1 MTATDHLTSD
11 LKAQVLRLEDDL
23 RGRVEA
29 DPELKARWQVE
40 HRAALEA
47 ERSAASWQ
55 QFLDDRL
62 VQSAV
67 AWVLTS
73 VFVRFCEDNA
83 LVAPVWI
90 AGPPHRR
97 QEALDAQLAYFRQ
110 RPEDT
115 DREWMLQSVHHLK
128 QLPATAALMDDRS
141 PLWQVQPSGQA
152 VTKLLDFWRARDDH
166 GELIHDLR
174 DETLST
180 RFLGDLYQD
189 LSDHAK
195 KTYALLQT
203 PVFVE
208 EFILDQ
214 TLEPALTERPLD
226 GFRLIDPTCGSGH
239 FLLGA
244 FDRLVAR
251 WQEHDQSLSVNEVV
265 TRALDS
271 VYGVDVNPFAVA
283 IARFRLTVAA
293 LHRLGRNSLENEPE
307 WPVHVYTGDSLLF
320 GRDQAALDGLLDP
333 DNAAAG
339 FAYTTED
346 VDTLR
351 EVLRPGTYDV
361 VVGNPPYI
369 TVKDKTLNQR
379 YRALYDTC
387 KGKYA
392 LTVPFMERFF
402 DLARPG
408 RDESPAGWTGQITS
422 NSFMKREFGSKL
434 IEDFL
439 VRKDLRLVA
448 DTSGAYI
455 PGHGT
460 PTVIITGR
468 NQAPAGDTVRAVL
481 GVRGEPARP
490 TEATKGLVW
499 RTLADHVDSP
509 GYEDEWVTVTDLPRP
524 TLNTHPWSLS
534 GGGASDTLAAIE
546 TARAK
551 RLRDLSYRIGV
562 FGIGGSDESMMVSD
576 AVAARL
582 GLEKSL
588 TRDLVVG
595 DMVRDYEIRAVTPTW
610 FPYDNMHRLLDLKND
625 SPWGRH
631 LWTLRTDLGNRSTFG
646 GGTYFSDQRPF
657 YEWHQLPKD
666 TGAHHLTI
674 TYAEVTTHNHFVLD
688 RDGRVF
694 KQTAPVIKLPE
705 TSTEADHVALI
716 AILNSSTGCFWLK
729 QTCHSK
735 GHGGI
740 GGGIASEEWEK
751 FYQFNGT
758 SVRDFPL
765 PEGRPLARGRSL
777 DRSAQRAASQ
787 TPAAIVAEGVPTA
800 SVLTHARSAYAHLR
814 SRMIAEQEE
823 LDWEVYRLYGL
834 TEGDLTYA
842 GGDLPDVALGERAF
856 EIVLARKVAAGEA
869 DTAWFDRHGSTPVT
883 EIPERWP
890 AAYRNLVQ
898 RRIDLIESDRSIGL
912 LEKPEHKRRW
922 ASVPWEKQQ
931 EQALREWLLDRLEDR
946 RYWFDNQGRPS
957 PRSIAQ
963 LADLVARD
971 EEVMGVLALW
981 EGRRD
986 VPLTTSL
993 TRLLVD
999 EAVPYLAAYR
1009 LKETGMRKR
1018 AAWEETWDLQRREDA
1033 GEQVGPIPVPP
1044 KYTSADFRKASWWQA
1059 RGKLDVPKERFILYP
1074 DAGRA
1079 TDPTALL
1086 GWAGW
1091 DHAQQA
1097 LALNIIIGAREAEG
1111 VDDEQ
1116 LVPLV
1121 AGLAELQPWVDQWH
1135 SDIDPTY
1142 GMPMAEFTREQL
1154 RDKSLQVGKTTEELA
1169 AWRPAPARRG
1179 RKARS

>member
-1 MTATDHLTSD
+1 MTATDRLTPD
-11 LKAQVLRLEDDL
+11 LKAQVLALEDDL
-23 RGRVEA
+23 RKRVGEDA
-29 DPELKARWQVE
+29 ALKQRWQAE
-40 HRAALEA
+40 HRDALEA
-47 ERSAASWQ
+47 QRTAASWTEFIQ
-55 QFLDDRL
+55 DRL
-62 VQSAV
+62 TQAAV
-67 AWVLTS
+67 AWALTS
-73 VFVRFCEDNA
+73 VFVRFCEDNG

-90 AGPPHRR
+90 AGPPDRR
-97 QEALDAQLAYFRQ
+97 QEALDAQLDYFRQ
-110 RPEDT
+110 HPEET
-115 DREWMLQSVHHLK
+115 DRDWLLQAVRHLK
-128 QLPATAALMDDRS
+128 QLPATAGLVDDRS

-166 GELIHDLR
+166 GELVHDLR

-214 TLEPALTERPLD
+214 TLEPALAERPLE

-244 FDRLVAR
+244 FDRFVDKWREQDPGLSDADVVER
-251 WQEHDQSLSVNEVV
+251 SLDAVH
-265 TRALDS
+265 
-271 VYGVDVNPFAVA
+271 GVDVNPFAVA

-293 LHRLGRNSLENEPE
+293 TKHSGLTSLEDAPSF
-307 WPVHVYTGDSLLF
+307 PLHLAVGDSLLH
-320 GRDQAALDGLLDP
+320 GRSESELNYGPFDADAEIS
-333 DNAAAG
+333 G
-339 FAYTTED
+339 FTYTVED
-346 VDTLR
+346 LETLR
-351 EVLRPGTYDV
+351 SLLRAGSYDV

-379 YRALYDTC
+379 YREIYDTC

-402 DLARPG
+402 ELAKNP
-408 RDESPAGWTGQITS
+408 RDGQPAGWTGQITS
-422 NSFMKREFGSKL
+422 NSFMKREFGSRI
-434 IEDFL
+434 IEEFL

-468 NQAPAGDTVRAVL
+468 NQQPVDDTVRAVL
-481 GVRGEPARP
+481 GVRGEPGRP
-490 TEATKGLVW
+490 AEPENGLVW
-499 RTLADHVDSP
+499 RALASHVDSP
-509 GYEDEWVTVTDLPRP
+509 GFENEWVTVTDLDRFM
-524 TLNTHPWSLS
+524 LANHPWSLT
-534 GGGASDTLAAIE
+534 GGGADVLSQSIDAASARSLGSVVIDAGFSDITGDDDAFLLPNWLADRKELRAGSEAFIVGDGVRDWQLVSSVRAIFPVAWDGTPRELPTQALIHLWPLRTRLAARVYFGKSPEERGLRWFDHAIFQPGKHS
-546 TARAK
+546 TG
-551 RLRDLSYRIGV
+551 RLIV
-562 FGIGGSDESMMVSD
+562 F
-576 AVAARL
+576 AFVATH
-582 GLEKSL
+582 G
-588 TRDLVVG
+588 
-595 DMVRDYEIRAVTPTW
+595 
-610 FPYDNMHRLLDLKND
+610 H
-625 SPWGRH
+625 
-631 LWTLRTDLGNRSTFG
+631 FG
-646 GGTYFSDQRPF
+646 
-657 YEWHQLPKD
+657 
-666 TGAHHLTI
+666 
-674 TYAEVTTHNHFVLD
+674 LD
-688 RDGRVF
+688 RGGHLF
-694 KQTAPVIKLPE
+694 NKSAPVLKLPE
-705 TSTEADHVALI
+705 GASEDEHLALLGV
-716 AILNSSTGCFWLK
+716 LNSSTACFWLK
-729 QTCHSK
+729 QNSYDK
-735 GHGGI
+735 
-740 GGGIASEEWEK
+740 GGGADGAGSSEQWERRVE
-751 FYQFNGT
+751 FTGT
-758 SVRDFPL
+758 TLQDFPL
-765 PEGRPLARGRSL
+765 PSSLPLERGRSL
-777 DRSAQRAASQ
+777 DRLAQKATAQS
-787 TPAAIVAEGVPTA
+787 PAAVTEEGIPSATLLA
-800 SVLTHARSAYAHLR
+800 QARLAHTHLR
-814 SRMIAEQEE
+814 GRMIAEQEE

-834 TEGDLTYA
+834 VNEDFTYA
-842 GGDLPDVALGERAF
+842 GDDLPTVALGERAF
-856 EIVLARKVAAGEA
+856 EIVLARKMAAGEVKS
-869 DTAWFDRHGSTPVT
+869 TWFSRHGSTPMT
-883 EIPERWP
+883 EIPDRWP
-890 AAYRNLVQ
+890 AGYRELVQ

-912 LEKPEHKRRW
+912 LERPEYKRRW
-922 ASVPWEKQQ
+922 ASEPWDKQQ
-931 EQALREWLLDRLEDR
+931 QRALRGWLLDRLEDR
-946 RYWFDNQGRPS
+946 KYWFDNQGRPA

-971 EEVMGVLALW
+971 SEVMDVLALW

-986 VPLTTSL
+986 LRLTDSL

-1009 LKETGMRKR
+1009 LKASGLRKR
-1018 AAWEETWDLQRREDA
+1018 TAWEHTWDLQRREDA
-1033 GEQVGPIPVPP
+1033 GEKVGTIPVPP

-1091 DHAQQA
+1091 DHAEQA

-1121 AGLAELQPWVDQWH
+1121 AGLAELQPWVEQWH
-1135 SDIDPTY
+1135 SEVDPTY

>member
-1 MTATDHLTSD
+1 M
-11 LKAQVLRLEDDL
+11 LRLEDDL

-83 LVAPVWI
+83 LVSPVWI
-90 AGPPHRR
+90 AGPPERR

-110 RPEDT
+110 HPEDT
-115 DREWMLQSVHHLK
+115 DREWLMQAVDHLK
-128 QLPATAALMDDRS
+128 RLPATAALMDDRS
-141 PLWQVQPSGQA
+141 PLWQVAPSGQA
-152 VTKLLDFWRARDDH
+152 VTKLLDFWRAKDDH

-244 FDRLVAR
+244 FDRLVTR
-251 WQEHDQSLSVNEVV
+251 WQEHEPSLSDGEVV
-265 TRALDS
+265 KRALDS
-271 VYGVDVNPFAVA
+271 VYGVDINPFAVA

-293 LHRLGRNSLENEPE
+293 LHRLGRRSLEDAPE
-307 WPVHVYTGDSLLF
+307 WPVHVHTGDSLLF
-320 GRDQAALDGLLDP
+320 GREQQEIDLGLLDP

-346 VDTLR
+346 MATLR
-351 EVLRPGTYDV
+351 EVLQPGTYDV

-369 TVKDKTLNQR
+369 TVKDKILNQR
-379 YRALYDTC
+379 YRDLYETC

-402 DLARPG
+402 DLARLG
-408 RDESPAGWTGQITS
+408 HDGTSAGWTGQITS
-422 NSFMKREFGSKL
+422 NSFMKREFGSKV

-439 VRKDLRLVA
+439 VRRDLRLVA

-468 NQAPAGDTVRAVL
+468 NQAPIGETVRAVL
-481 GVRGEPARP
+481 GVRGEPGRP
-490 TEATKGLVW
+490 DEPENGLVW
-499 RTLADHVDSP
+499 RALADHVAEP
-509 GYEDEWVTVTDLPRP
+509 GYENDWVSVTDLDRRM
-524 TLNTHPWSLS
+524 LATHPWSLT
-534 GGGASDTLAAIE
+534 GGGADQLSAIMADASSQKLSGSISEAGFSDITGE
-546 TARAK
+546 
-551 RLRDLSYRIGV
+551 
-562 FGIGGSDESMMVSD
+562 DEVYLMPPSTVD
-576 AVAARL
+576 RL
-582 GLEKSL
+582 GI
-588 TRDLVVG
+588 RDICEPFVVG
-595 DMVRDYEIRAVTPTW
+595 DRVRDYRISAHVLSLLPVDWKGEPRDLPQGAAKILWPHRTRLAARIYFGKRPVERNLRW
-610 FPYDNMHRLLDLKND
+610 FDHAIFQPGKHSNGLLLA
-625 SPWGRH
+625 
-631 LWTLRTDLGNRSTFG
+631 FA
-646 GGTYFSDQRPF
+646 FV
-657 YEWHQLPKD
+657 
-666 TGAHHLTI
+666 A
-674 TYAEVTTHNHFVLD
+674 THGHFCLD
-688 RDGRVF
+688 RGGNLF
-694 KQTAPVIKLPE
+694 NKSAPVIKLPDGSGE
-705 TSTEADHVALI
+705 DSHLQLLGV
-716 AILNSSTGCFWLK
+716 LNSSTACFWLK
-729 QTCHSK
+729 QNSYDK
-735 GHGGI
+735 
-740 GGGIASEEWEK
+740 GGGADGAGASEQWERRVE
-751 FYQFNGT
+751 FTGT
-758 SVRDFPL
+758 TLQDFPL
-765 PEGRPLARGRSL
+765 PSDLPLARGRSL
-777 DRSAQRAASQ
+777 DRLAQRVASQ
-787 TPAAIVAEGVPTA
+787 TPAAIAAEGVPTA
-800 SVLTHARSAYAHLR
+800 AVLSNARSAYAHLR
-814 SRMIAEQEE
+814 GRMVAEQEE

-834 TEGDLTYA
+834 IEDDMTYDRD
-842 GGDLPDVALGERAF
+842 DLPDVALGERPF
-856 EIVLARKVAAGEA
+856 EIVLARKVAAGQA
-869 DTAWFDRHGSTPVT
+869 QTAWFERHGSTPVT
-883 EIPERWP
+883 EIPDRWP
-890 AAYRNLVQ
+890 AAYRDLVQ
-898 RRIDLIESDRSIGL
+898 RRIDLIQSDRSIGL
-912 LEKPEHKRRW
+912 LERPEYKRRW
-922 ASVPWEKQQ
+922 AATPWEKQQ
-931 EQALREWLLDRLEDR
+931 EQALRGWLLDRLEDR
-946 RYWFDNQGRPS
+946 RYWFDAQGRPM

-1179 RKARS
+1179 RKARN